1 MNTASATLDRLPP
14 TARSR
19 GLHLGLWAA
28 QIALAG
34 VFLMTG
40 GMKLVAPIEKLRAQL
55 PWVSGVMGDA
65 VRFIGLV
72 EVLGALGLVLP
83 ASTRILPRL
92 TPLAALGL
100 TTVMVLALATHLT
113 RGEYPMIIANLV
125 LGGLAAFVAWGRAVR
140 APIAPRM

>member
-1 MNTASATLDRLPP
+1 MTTATATLDHLPSATRP
-14 TARSR
+14 R
-19 GLHLGLWAA
+19 GLHLALWSA
-28 QIALAG
+28 QIVLAG

-40 GMKLVAPIEKLRAQL
+40 GMKLVAPIAQLRAQL

-92 TPLAALGL
+92 TPLAAAGL
-100 TTVMVLALATHLT
+100 TTVMVLAMATHLS
-113 RGEYPMIIANLV
+113 RGEYPMIIANLL
-125 LGGLAAFVAWGRAVR
+125 LGGAAAFVTWGRAVR
-140 APIAPRM
+140 APIAPRA